1 MANESL
7 FEFDAKTLDGLT
19 GIIFQYANANLEA
32 EKKRALDVYKQKLIV
47 KGKRI
52 LGVFIRHY
60 TLEEVDGLV
69 KKAEQN
75 PHDAFPSVEYRKDY
89 SPYWQAKEFK
99 SRVEWWFDG
108 LSMASQL
115 SFKKSIKSAVYI
127 TERDASRLSKF
138 YVNSEMSDRYKNW
151 IINDKINLDLDAGY

>member
-1 MANESL
+1 MSNESL

-19 GIIFQYANANLEA
+19 DIIFQYADANIEA
-32 EKKRALDVYKQKLIV
+32 EKIRALTLYRQKLIV
-47 KGKRI
+47 KGKRF

-60 TLEEVDGLV
+60 TLEEVAHLV

-75 PHDAFPSVEYRKDY
+75 PHDVFPSVEYRKDY
-89 SPYWQAKEFK
+89 SPYWHAKDFK

-108 LSMASQL
+108 LSMASRL
-115 SFKKSIKSAVYI
+115 SFKKSSKSSVYI

-138 YVNSEMSDRYKNW
+138 YVNSEMSDRFKDW
-151 IINDKINLDLDAGY
+151 ILNGKINLDLDAEY